1 MIWMNSMRY
10 IKLLSIFAVFF
21 YFFQANA
28 AENVTI
34 TMEVNNIPSSKGNII
49 MYFSQNEDEFK
60 SERQT
65 QYSFF
70 FPAKKDRVT
79 AKIIIPK
86 GIYGIHIYHDENDN
100 KMIDKNSSNHPVEK
114 FGFSNNYFGSYS
126 KLPDFNNTLINIEKN
141 DQFIKINLR

>member
-10 IKLLSIFAVFF
+10 IKLLSIFAIFLC
-21 YFFQANA
+21 FFQANA

-49 MYFSQNEDEFK
+49 MYFCQNEDEFK
-60 SERQT
+60 SERQA

-100 KMIDKNSSNHPVEK
+100 KMIDKNASNHPTEK
-114 FGFSNNYFGSYS
+114 FGFSNNFFGSYG
-126 KLPDFNNTLINIEKN
+126 KLPKFSNILVNIDKDN
-141 DQFIKINLR
+141 QHFKINMR